1 MLGGR
6 RMGWRKTNLMSE
18 WRMRARR
25 KTGWR
30 NGNHVGSHKT
40 MVIARNK
47 EFFPG
52 L

>member
-1 MLGGR
+1 MHGGR
-6 RMGWRKTNLMSE
+6 RMRWRKKDLMSE
-18 WRMRARR
+18 WRIRGRR

-30 NGNHVGSHKT
+30 NGNHVGSHQM

-47 EFFPG
+47 EFFPS